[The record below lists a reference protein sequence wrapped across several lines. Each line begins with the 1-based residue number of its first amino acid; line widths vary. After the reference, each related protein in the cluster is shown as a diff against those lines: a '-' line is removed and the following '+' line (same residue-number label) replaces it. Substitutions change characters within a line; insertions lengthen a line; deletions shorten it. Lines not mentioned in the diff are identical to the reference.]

1 MNEKYSWNLAD
12 IFANK
17 SEFDETKNKLNKL
30 LTDIQEYKD
39 SICKSAENLYNC
51 YNKYE
56 KALELLEKL
65 YAYGML
71 NYHLDMSNQE
81 NIKLFK
87 EVEALEAEFGTVTS
101 FITPELIYTDTEVI
115 EKYLKEE
122 PKLSKYARIIKDTLK
137 EKEHILSKSEEELL
151 SNYTEVFS
159 APENIFDILTNA
171 EFEFGK
177 LTDEENNEV
186 EMTESNYT
194 VYMKS
199 QNEKVRKQAF
209 KLMYNKYKEFINTI
223 SEIYLT
229 NVKSSNINARVRKYN
244 SALDEAVHN
253 DDASIKVYNSL
264 IESVH
269 KNLKY
274 NHEFIE
280 LKKKLLNKKDFHMYD
295 LYVNPFE
302 EEKDE
307 ICFEDAKNEVLAALS
322 VMGKEYIKKLNEAFE
337 NSWVDVYAMPNK
349 RSGAYSMGVYNVH
362 PYVLLNFVNS
372 KRDVSTIAHELGH
385 SMHSFYSSSNQ
396 NVIDANYTIMV
407 AEVAS
412 TVNEILLS

>member
-122 PKLSKYARIIKDTLK
+122 PKLSKYARI
-137 EKEHILSKSEEELL
+137 
-151 SNYTEVFS
+151 
-159 APENIFDILTNA
+159 
-171 EFEFGK
+171 K
-177 LTDEENNEV
+177 L
-186 EMTESNYT
+186 
-194 VYMKS
+194 
-199 QNEKVRKQAF
+199 
-209 KLMYNKYKEFINTI
+209 
-223 SEIYLT
+223 
-229 NVKSSNINARVRKYN
+229 
-244 SALDEAVHN
+244 
-253 DDASIKVYNSL
+253 
-264 IESVH
+264 
-269 KNLKY
+269 
-274 NHEFIE
+274 
-280 LKKKLLNKKDFHMYD
+280 
-295 LYVNPFE
+295 
-302 EEKDE
+302 
-307 ICFEDAKNEVLAALS
+307 
-322 VMGKEYIKKLNEAFE
+322 
-337 NSWVDVYAMPNK
+337 
-349 RSGAYSMGVYNVH
+349 
-362 PYVLLNFVNS
+362 
-372 KRDVSTIAHELGH
+372 
-385 SMHSFYSSSNQ
+385 
-396 NVIDANYTIMV
+396 
-407 AEVAS
+407 
-412 TVNEILLS
+412 

>member
-71 NYHLDMSNQE
+71 NYHLNMSNQE

-194 VYMKS
+194 VYIKS

-209 KLMYNKYKEFINTI
+209 KLMYTQYK
-223 SEIYLT
+223 
-229 NVKSSNINARVRKYN
+229 
-244 SALDEAVHN
+244 
-253 DDASIKVYNSL
+253 
-264 IESVH
+264 
-269 KNLKY
+269 
-274 NHEFIE
+274 
-280 LKKKLLNKKDFHMYD
+280 
-295 LYVNPFE
+295 
-302 EEKDE
+302 
-307 ICFEDAKNEVLAALS
+307 
-322 VMGKEYIKKLNEAFE
+322 
-337 NSWVDVYAMPNK
+337 
-349 RSGAYSMGVYNVH
+349 
-362 PYVLLNFVNS
+362 
-372 KRDVSTIAHELGH
+372 
-385 SMHSFYSSSNQ
+385 
-396 NVIDANYTIMV
+396 
-407 AEVAS
+407 
-412 TVNEILLS
+412 